1 MHTRYNTLC
10 INYQICLGNA
20 NNKIMVCWQNLQEL
34 SLYVLQI
41 IFNEIDAKLHQFNQN
56 VSTNCLFDCT
66 CFLCNSQ
73 IHLFVVHKMIP
84 FFSNFSCMFLNPN
97 NFFPIWIFIVLIY
110 QVWETSRNKLKKHS
124 VSKNCSDLSLFEQPW
139 ISKVFLG
146 HWNNFFS
153 QWSEKFW

>member
-1 MHTRYNTLC
+1 MDQTLCRWSWNLQNLSHISLHTRYNTLC

-73 IHLFVVHKMIP
+73 IHLFVVHKMI
-84 FFSNFSCMFLNPN
+84 FFFLSC
-97 NFFPIWIFIVLIY
+97 
-110 QVWETSRNKLKKHS
+110 LKKKEQHFFKS
-124 VSKNCSDLSLFEQPW
+124 RKIEKNTGTF
-139 ISKVFLG
+139 KVHKYHQTQFCLLK
-146 HWNNFFS
+146 
-153 QWSEKFW
+153 EKYLCINLKSNHL